1 MTTIYF
7 VRHAQP
13 NYNNP
18 DDFNRELTE
27 KGLADRIKIKKYL
40 MDKNIEIAISSPYVR
55 CVDTIKP
62 FCDSA
67 GLKIEMVFDLRERGI
82 GTERWLDDFDG
93 FAEKQW
99 ADFDYR
105 LNDEGECLNQVQSRN
120 IAALS
125 DILKRYA
132 DKTIVIGTHGTALST
147 IINHYDSSW
156 GYEKFMEIK
165 KITPFITKMCFEK
178 DKFIGYEIVNVL

>member
-13 NYNNP
+13 NYDNP

-27 KGLADRIKIKKYL
+27 KGLADRMKIKDYL
-40 MDKNIEIAISSPYVR
+40 TDKNIEAAISSPYIR
-55 CVDTIKP
+55 CIDTIKP

-67 GLKIEMVFDLRERGI
+67 GLKIETVFDLRERGI

-93 FAEKQW
+93 FAKNQW

-125 DILKRYA
+125 DILKRYT

-147 IINHYDSSW
+147 IINS
-156 GYEKFMEIK
+156 
-165 KITPFITKMCFEK
+165 
-178 DKFIGYEIVNVL
+178 